1 MDIVIQARTGS
12 ERFKNKVLYKIN
24 GRPLI
29 WHMIRSIRKSNKIK
43 DIYFA
48 IPRNKNDDILF
59 NYIKKL
65 KLKVYRGSENNVAKR
80 ILDLAKKKNFNY
92 FMRLSADSPLIDY
105 KLINK
110 AIKLHK
116 KYMRNFDLIT
126 NLFPR
131 TYPSGQSIEIINT
144 HTLKKNI
151 SLFSKDEKEH
161 VTKFFY
167 KNYKKFKII
176 NFKSKKKIT
185 IKYSIDTKN
194 DLNKIKNKFKK

>member
-1 MDIVIQARTGS
+1 MNVIIQARTGS
-12 ERFKNKVLYKIN
+12 ERFENKVLYKIN

-29 WHMIRSIRKSNKIK
+29 WHMIRSIKKSDKIK

-48 IPRNKNDDILF
+48 IPRNKNDDVLF
-59 NYIKKL
+59 NYIKRL
-65 KLKVYRGSENNVAKR
+65 KVKVYRGSENNVAKR
-80 ILDLAKKKNFNY
+80 ILDLAEKKNFNS

-110 AIKLHK
+110 AIMLHK
-116 KYMRNFDLIT
+116 KYMKNFDLIT

-131 TYPSGQSIEIINT
+131 TYPSGQSVEIINT
-144 HTLKKNI
+144 NTLKKNI
-151 SLFSKDEKEH
+151 SLFNKDEKEH

-167 KNYKKFKII
+167 KKFKKFKIK
-176 NFKSKKKIT
+176 NFKSNKKIN

-194 DLNKIKNKFKK
+194 DLKKLKNKFKK

>member
-1 MDIVIQARTGS
+1 
-12 ERFKNKVLYKIN
+12 
-24 GRPLI
+24 
-29 WHMIRSIRKSNKIK
+29 
-43 DIYFA
+43 
-48 IPRNKNDDILF
+48 
-59 NYIKKL
+59 
-65 KLKVYRGSENNVAKR
+65 
-80 ILDLAKKKNFNY
+80 
-92 FMRLSADSPLIDY
+92 MRLSADSPLIDY